1 MNKLTLFS
9 TGCPRCKV
17 LKQKLQSKNI
27 EYDEVT
33 SVDDML
39 ALGITEVPV
48 LRVDGELLDFLKAI
62 AWVNNQ

>member
-1 MNKLTLFS
+1 MNKVILFS

-48 LRVDGELLDFLKAI
+48 LNVGGELLNFLRAVE
-62 AWVNNQ
+62 WVNNQ

>member
-27 EYDEVT
+27 EYSEVT

-48 LRVDGELLDFLKAI
+48 LGVEDKLLGFAEAV

>member
-48 LRVDGELLDFLKAI
+48 LNVGGELLNFLRAVE
-62 AWVNNQ
+62 WVNNQ